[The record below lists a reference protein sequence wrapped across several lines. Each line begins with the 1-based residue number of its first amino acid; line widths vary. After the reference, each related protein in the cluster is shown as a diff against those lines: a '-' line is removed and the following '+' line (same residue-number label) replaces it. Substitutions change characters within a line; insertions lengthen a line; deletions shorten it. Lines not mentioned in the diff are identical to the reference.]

1 MAELTLRKDEELV
14 VGAAQ
19 AVLDKYG
26 TDSDLSDILHR
37 VRESDATAI
46 FNGFCK
52 RLVDHL
58 RPLAA
63 ISRTKTLSSFH
74 QLSIT
79 TLKDMWRQLFTE
91 LEVATVQALTTQS
104 VNRHL
109 FNLLLLETKSSSS
122 LSYEITPVVMGSEE
136 ENAVRYA
143 SGYVAMKLM
152 KELMKKDTES
162 AAQFVECLSHM
173 AVEEEAD
180 FYAYT
185 REWVKTVD
193 RGGLFHIH
201 DPTFL
206 FFRAV
211 EMVTQAFLPKHLR
224 NPSGNRKDGLQQKIT
239 EDEDVQ
245 FYWSMVS
252 VDIEDETA
260 SLELLQ
266 SIVELW
272 VRIRGFSITS
282 AWMDQYKRTSQKVT
296 KAQKGLRKQLHKS
309 RSDEH

>member
-1 MAELTLRKDEELV
+1 MAELTSRKDEELV

-26 TDSDLSDILHR
+26 ADSDLSDLLQR

-63 ISRTKTLSSFH
+63 ISRTKALSSFH
-74 QLSIT
+74 KLSIT
-79 TLKDMWRQLFTE
+79 TLKDLWRQLFAE

-104 VNRHL
+104 VNRYL

-122 LSYEITPVVMGSEE
+122 LSYETTPVVMGSEE

-162 AAQFVECLSHM
+162 AAQSVECLSHM
-173 AVEEEAD
+173 AVEGEEAD

-193 RGGLFHIH
+193 RGGLFYIN
-201 DPTFL
+201 DPTF

-211 EMVTQAFLPKHLR
+211 EMTTQALLPKHLR
-224 NPSGNRKDGLQQKIT
+224 NSSGNRKDGLQQKIT

-252 VDIEDETA
+252 IDIEDEKA

-282 AWMDQYKRTSQKVT
+282 AWMELYKRASQKVT